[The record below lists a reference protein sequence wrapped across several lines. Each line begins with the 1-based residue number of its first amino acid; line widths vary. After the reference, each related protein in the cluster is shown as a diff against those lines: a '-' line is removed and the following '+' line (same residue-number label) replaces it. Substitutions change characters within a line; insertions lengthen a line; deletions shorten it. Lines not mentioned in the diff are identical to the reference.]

1 MPALIVNWLTS
12 PGGTRHRI
20 TKFIVEDAIMETL
33 LLNSTTPETRFEIGV
48 ITGNKTFI
56 DDAINQ
62 IKNKPDLLNKVCI
75 ASKMAYLNMIKKGHW
90 Q

>member
-1 MPALIVNWLTS
+1 
-12 PGGTRHRI
+12 
-20 TKFIVEDAIMETL
+20 METL

>member
-1 MPALIVNWLTS
+1 
-12 PGGTRHRI
+12 
-20 TKFIVEDAIMETL
+20 
-33 LLNSTTPETRFEIGV
+33 
-48 ITGNKTFI
+48 NKTFI